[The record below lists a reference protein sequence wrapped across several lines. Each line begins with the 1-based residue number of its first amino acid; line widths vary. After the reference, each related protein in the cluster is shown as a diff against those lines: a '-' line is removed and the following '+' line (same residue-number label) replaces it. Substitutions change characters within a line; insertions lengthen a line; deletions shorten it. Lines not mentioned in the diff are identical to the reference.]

1 MARVEDL
8 GNRGWNVTTM
18 MTESTPSAG
27 RGSFDAR
34 VPEDRTPDDSG
45 PEEGLTE
52 SGQRG
57 GSTPSRRVSHS
68 SFFRRSKRRFKVLV
82 ADDDERSLECLVA
95 LLDQEGF
102 LIEPAHCGSDALSLL
117 GLTQRERRQRQV
129 QVDPQVSEEAELHL
143 EVGRPAGRKEAQRPK
158 PSKLEFDFL
167 VVDYNMPDFTGV
179 EVLRRCQAAFGGP
192 LPAIMV
198 SGDYSRE
205 LLLSWQQV
213 GGFAL
218 LPKPIEPTDFR
229 QQVWNLVHR
238 FFGG

>member
-1 MARVEDL
+1 
-8 GNRGWNVTTM
+8 M

-27 RGSFDAR
+27 RGSLDDRAPDDR
-34 VPEDRTPDDSG
+34 APEDWPSVDDIRHRGQGTG
-45 PEEGLTE
+45 PTV
-52 SGQRG
+52 
-57 GSTPSRRVSHS
+57 SRRVSNR

-102 LIEPAHCGSDALSLL
+102 LIEPAHCGTDALSLL
-117 GLTQRERRQRQV
+117 GLTQRERRQRRTRI
-129 QVDPQVSEEAELHL
+129 DPQVSEETELHL
-143 EVGRPAGRKEAQRPK
+143 EVGRPERPK
-158 PSKLEFDFL
+158 EPQRSKPSELEFDFL

-205 LLLSWQQV
+205 LLLRWQQV

-229 QQVWNLVHR
+229 NQVWNLVHR